1 MKQISKTVFFTIAGA
16 VEPPATAGSTIF
28 GLDLSREVSFSE
40 MTEGNLLSIQRSISR
55 PFVPCEEEQ
64 LDFLSKKLKF

>member
-16 VEPPATAGSTIF
+16 VEPTATAGSTIF
-28 GLDLSREVSFSE
+28 ALDLSREISFSE
-40 MTEGNLLSIQRSISR
+40 FTEGNMLSIQRSISR